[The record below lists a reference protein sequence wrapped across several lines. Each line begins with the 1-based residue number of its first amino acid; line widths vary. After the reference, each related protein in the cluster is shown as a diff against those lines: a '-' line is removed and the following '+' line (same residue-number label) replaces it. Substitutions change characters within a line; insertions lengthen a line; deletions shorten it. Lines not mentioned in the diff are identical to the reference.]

1 MNRLSPELARELLA
15 PLEQWHHDERLGA
28 ISREFVFADFAQAF
42 SFMTQLALMAE
53 KNNHHP
59 EWCNVYNR
67 VGITLTTHDVD
78 GLSRRDIEFAHH
90 ADAAFE
96 RFMVPGKT
104 EAIDHA
110 TSLE

>member
-15 PLEQWHHDERLGA
+15 PLKQWHHNEHRGA
-28 ISREFVFADFAQAF
+28 ISREFIFADFTQAF
-42 SFMTQLALMAE
+42 SFMTQLALIAE

-67 VGITLTTHDVD
+67 VNITLTTHDVD
-78 GLSRRDIEFAHH
+78 GLSRRDIELAQH

-96 RFMVPGKT
+96 RFMLSGTTKAT
-104 EAIDHA
+104 DHA
-110 TSLE
+110 TSLG